1 MNIVSMFAKSPFKP
15 LMEHMDKV
23 IESVNP
29 LKDFFDALH
38 QDDFSKLEEI
48 HQQVITAESDADRI
62 KNEVRNHLPLNIF
75 MPINRRDLLEMLDMQ
90 DNIADVSQDIVSLLN
105 KRRMK
110 LPEEM
115 QENLI
120 QFIEKSRSICH
131 MAHQVSQEF
140 GDVLETSFGRRETKK
155 LLNMIDEVSKAETEA
170 DNLEDMLVKKLFEV
184 EDQMNPVDV
193 VFWYEVFEW
202 IGDLADY
209 SKKTGN
215 RLRLMIAQ
223 N

>member
-1 MNIVSMFAKSPFKP
+1 MNIVSMFAKSPFKA
-15 LMEHMDKV
+15 LMDHMDKV
-23 IESVNP
+23 VESVNP
-29 LKDFFDALH
+29 LKDFFYAL
-38 QDDFSKLEEI
+38 QQEDFSRLEKI
-48 HQQVITAESDADRI
+48 YQQVITAESDADLI

-75 MPINRRDLLEMLDMQ
+75 MPINRRDLLDMLDMQ

-110 LPEEM
+110 LPEEL

-120 QFIEKSRSICH
+120 QFIDKAQSICQ
-131 MAHQVSQEF
+131 MAHLVSKEF
-140 GDVLETSFGRRETKK
+140 GDVLESSFGRRETKK

-170 DNLEDMLVKKLFEV
+170 DNLEDMLVKKMFEV
-184 EDQMNPVDV
+184 EDQMKPVDV
-193 VFWYEVFEW
+193 VFWYQIFEW

-209 SKKTGN
+209 SKKTGS

>member
-1 MNIVSMFAKSPFKP
+1 
-15 LMEHMDKV
+15 
-23 IESVNP
+23 
-29 LKDFFDALH
+29 
-38 QDDFSKLEEI
+38 
-48 HQQVITAESDADRI
+48 
-62 KNEVRNHLPLNIF
+62 
-75 MPINRRDLLEMLDMQ
+75 
-90 DNIADVSQDIVSLLN
+90 
-105 KRRMK
+105 
-110 LPEEM
+110 
-115 QENLI
+115 
-120 QFIEKSRSICH
+120 

-184 EDQMNPVDV
+184 EDQMKPVDV

-209 SKKTGN
+209 SKKTGS

>member
-48 HQQVITAESDADRI
+48 HQQVISAESDADRI
-62 KNEVRNHLPLNIF
+62 KNEVRNHLPINIF

-120 QFIEKSRSICH
+120 QFIEKAQSICH

-170 DNLEDMLVKKLFEV
+170 DNLEDMLVKKMFEV
-184 EDQMNPVDV
+184 EDQMKPVDV
-193 VFWYEVFEW
+193 VFWYKVFEW

-209 SKKTGN
+209 SKKTGS